1 MILLIMISLSILLY
15 SSFDPLRNLPF
26 MKENSGNKGGR
37 SDAFF
42 FITYDRRFIVKTVT
56 FSEQKNLVKNILS
69 AYHEHI
75 YGFSESLLARIYGCF
90 TVCCEGS
97 IYRLIIMKNIFP
109 THQNSF
115 SIFDLKGSTAGRREL
130 FQESINSLSGLQQGK
145 VYKDLD
151 FVQVKQSIYLPYE
164 DQLRLKRTLQKD
176 VELLTTLNI
185 VDYSLL
191 TGVFKEGTFSHP
203 GKHFRGIE
211 RDEGLVFVLGI
222 IDFLQHY
229 TTFKRLETFF
239 KTLGKRKKDEI
250 SVINPRAYGG
260 RFMRFVSSILN
271 AGIES
276 PSVISIF

>member
-1 MILLIMISLSILLY
+1 
-15 SSFDPLRNLPF
+15 
-26 MKENSGNKGGR
+26 
-37 SDAFF
+37 
-42 FITYDRRFIVKTVT
+42 
-56 FSEQKNLVKNILS
+56 
-69 AYHEHI
+69 
-75 YGFSESLLARIYGCF
+75 
-90 TVCCEGS
+90 
-97 IYRLIIMKNIFP
+97 MKNIFP